1 MTKENDSQNKQ
12 TSQSK
17 MSFNLVTFLVVMGF
31 IWLVFDNLALGLIF
45 GLLFAGGSEMA
56 QRQANK
62 SDGDSS

>member
-1 MTKENDSQNKQ
+1 MTNDNDSQNKP